1 MTLPNPVFLLFAA
14 LSLAALAPL
23 IWTLWRATSLRG
35 RRDSAL
41 ALHRAQ
47 LTELDRELE
56 EGRIGAAEHAG
67 ARLEV
72 QRRLLAVADT
82 VEKPPT
88 RSGRL
93 GLVLALILV
102 PLAAESLYLING
114 HPELPDTTPQK
125 IDSSAADQDADK
137 LIDTLRERLATMDPK
152 DDMTAQGYLLLGNAE
167 ANRGRVAQAVEAWR
181 KALAVNFDPTLAA
194 QTAEGE
200 YQISGHMTAAT
211 HALFQQALDRAP
223 PDAPWK
229 SLAEQRLTE
238 AVK

>member
-1 MTLPNPVFLLFAA
+1 MTLPSPVFLLFAA

-23 IWTLWRATSLRG
+23 LWTLWRAKTLRG

-47 LTELDRELE
+47 LVELDRELD
-56 EGRIGAAEHAG
+56 EGRIGPTEHAG
-67 ARLEV
+67 AKLEV

-82 VEKPPT
+82 DERPPT

-102 PLAAESLYLING
+102 PLAAEALYLING
-114 HPELPDTTPQK
+114 HPELPDTSPQK
-125 IDSSAADQDADK
+125 VDTAAADQDTDK
-137 LIDTLRERLATMDPK
+137 LIDTLRARLATMNPK
-152 DDMTAQGYLLLGNAE
+152 DEMTAQGYLLLGNAE
-167 ANRGRVAQAVEAWR
+167 ANRGRLAPAVEAWR

-194 QTAEGE
+194 QTAESQ
-200 YQISGHMTAAT
+200 YQLDGHMTQAV

-229 SLAEQRLTE
+229 SLAEQRLAE